1 MSNINEEI
9 SEDKEQINE
18 FPSDLIHIENDEEH
32 LIIPEHGDERAD
44 SGDTSTLGSVF
55 LIINAALGAGLL
67 NFPKAFDTA
76 GGVLVAVL
84 VQAVLLVFIMSAL
97 IILARTSDIK
107 GSVTLQELM
116 GTVSG
121 RVGTMVTSIIVAVYT
136 FGTCITFLIIIGD
149 QFDRALEST
158 MGPRFCD
165 HFYLNREFLVPVSSV
180 VIILPL
186 CYTKRI
192 DFLKY
197 VSMLGVLTI
206 VYVVMLIVIQ
216 YALGNYSQHQGRIK
230 TAPDDWLDVMTVVPV
245 ICFGYQCHVSVIP
258 IYSCMRHR
266 NIKHFSIAS
275 SAAILV
281 CCLTYTG
288 AATFGYLTFGGNVA
302 DDILLNYS
310 AKQPAVMIALIA
322 MAAKTYTTY
331 PILLF
336 CGREAISTIIKDT
349 MIREDSERKEKIRR
363 ALIATIWFVA
373 TLVIAIEVP
382 DIGIVINLLGSL
394 AAVFIFVFPGVC
406 LWQTTLNQVSQDLIE
421 EIISSPNS
429 SGSRSDI
436 KKINR
441 PPLVRS
447 FLPCHWSLYFRV
459 CVDTSTSLDFSK
471 LNIFIT
477 YF

>member
-1 MSNINEEI
+1 MSDKTNEM
-9 SEDKEQINE
+9 SENKE
-18 FPSDLIHIENDEEH
+18 SDTEAPRHSTHDIENDQDH
-32 LIIPEHGDERAD
+32 LILPELGEEQLAEA
-44 SGDTSTLGSVF
+44 GGTSTLGSVF

-76 GGVLVAVL
+76 GGVVVALL
-84 VQAVLLVFIMSAL
+84 VQVVLLVFIMSAL
-97 IILARTSDIK
+97 IILAKTSDIK

-121 RVGTMVTSIIVAVYT
+121 KTGTMITSIIVTIYT

-149 QFDRALEST
+149 QFDRALESLW
-158 MGPRFCD
+158 GPRFCD
-165 HFYLNREFLVPVSSV
+165 DFYLNRDFLVPVTSV
-180 VIILPL
+180 LIILPL
-186 CYTKRI
+186 CYTKKI

-206 VYVVMLIVIQ
+206 VYVVMLIVVQ
-216 YALGNYSQHQGRIK
+216 YALGDYSNQQGRIK
-230 TAPDDWLDVMTVVPV
+230 TAPEDWLDVMTVVPV

-258 IYSCMRHR
+258 IYSCMKHR
-266 NIKHFSIAS
+266 NIKHFTIAS
-275 SAAILV
+275 SAAILA

-288 AATFGYLTFGGNVA
+288 AATFGYLTFGSNVA

-363 ALIATIWFVA
+363 VIIATVWFVA
-373 TLVIAIEVP
+373 TLIFAIEVP

-406 LWQTTLNQVSQDLIE
+406 LWQTTLNQVSVWLH
-421 EIISSPNS
+421 N
-429 SGSRSDI
+429 
-436 KKINR
+436 
-441 PPLVRS
+441 
-447 FLPCHWSLYFRV
+447 
-459 CVDTSTSLDFSK
+459 
-471 LNIFIT
+471 
-477 YF
+477 